1 MGYGLEIYM
10 NDRYNE
16 ASEKP
21 VILDKGTTMLLMAD
35 FSTTG
40 MGQNPIVEERHTLER
55 AREVLDAARR
65 GGIFVGYCI
74 SHFRPGFPEVSDRST
89 TRAARRDAGEVLP
102 VDPAALILPE
112 VQPRAGE
119 PVIAKH
125 RTSAFSGSAFE
136 MILRAHNIETLIL
149 MGHATSGV
157 ILSTVRLAADLDYHL
172 IVVED
177 GCADRDPEVHKLLME
192 KVFPRQGT
200 VVSSKAMVE
209 ALAAL

>member
-1 MGYGLEIYM
+1 MADIT
-10 NDRYNE
+10 
-16 ASEKP
+16 
-21 VILDKGTTMLLMAD
+21 LDKGKTMLLMAD
-35 FSTTG
+35 FSISG
-40 MGQNPIVEERHTLER
+40 IGQNPIAKERQTLDR
-55 AREVLDAARR
+55 AREVLDAARKA
-65 GGIFVGYCI
+65 GVFVGYCI
-74 SHFRPGFPEVSDRST
+74 SHFRPGFPEVSDRNK

-102 VDPAALILPE
+102 ADPAALIHPA
-112 VQPRAGE
+112 VQPQAGE

-125 RTSAFSGSAFE
+125 RTSAFSGSALA

-177 GCADRDPEVHKLLME
+177 GCADRDPEVHQLLME

-200 VVSSKAMVE
+200 VVSAQDMVA

>member
-1 MGYGLEIYM
+1 MADI
-10 NDRYNE
+10 N
-16 ASEKP
+16 
-21 VILDKGTTMLLMAD
+21 LDKGKTMLLMAD
-35 FSTTG
+35 FSTSG
-40 MGQNPIVEERHTLER
+40 IGQNPIAKERQTLER
-55 AREVLDAARR
+55 ARDVLDAARKA
-65 GGIFVGYCI
+65 GVLVGYCI
-74 SHFRPGFPEVSDRST
+74 SHFRPGFPEVSDRNT

-102 VDPAALILPE
+102 ADPTTLIHPA
-112 VQPRAGE
+112 VQPQTGE

-149 MGHATSGV
+149 MGHSTSGV

-177 GCADRDPEVHKLLME
+177 GCADRDPDVHRLLME

-200 VVSSKAMVE
+200 VISAKDMVA

>member
-1 MGYGLEIYM
+1 MAEIH
-10 NDRYNE
+10 
-16 ASEKP
+16 
-21 VILDKGTTMLLMAD
+21 LDKGKTMLLMAD
-35 FSTTG
+35 FSTSG
-40 MGQNPIVEERHTLER
+40 IGQNPIAKERQTLER
-55 AREVLDAARR
+55 ARDVLDAARHA
-65 GGIFVGYCI
+65 GVFVGYCI
-74 SHFRPGFPEVSDRST
+74 SHFRPGFPEVSDRNT

-102 VDPAALILPE
+102 ADPTMLIHPA
-112 VQPRAGE
+112 VQPQAGE

-177 GCADRDPEVHKLLME
+177 GCADRDPDVHRLLME

-200 VVSSKAMVE
+200 VVSSQAMVA

>member
-1 MGYGLEIYM
+1 MADIH
-10 NDRYNE
+10 
-16 ASEKP
+16 
-21 VILDKGTTMLLMAD
+21 LDKGKTMLLMAD

-40 MGQNPIVEERHTLER
+40 MGQNPLVRERQTLER
-55 AREVLDAARR
+55 AREVLDAARKA
-65 GGIFVGYCI
+65 GIFVGYCI
-74 SHFRPGFPEVSDRST
+74 SHFRPGFPEVSDRNP

-102 VDPAALILPE
+102 ADPSALILPA
-112 VQPRAGE
+112 VQPQVGE

-157 ILSTVRLAADLDYHL
+157 ILSTVRLAADLDYRL

-177 GCADRDPEVHKLLME
+177 GCADRDPEVHRLLME
-192 KVFPRQGT
+192 KVFPRQAS
-200 VVSSKAMVE
+200 VVRAKDLVS

>member
-1 MGYGLEIYM
+1 MVDI
-10 NDRYNE
+10 N
-16 ASEKP
+16 
-21 VILDKGTTMLLMAD
+21 LDKGKTMLLMAD
-35 FSTTG
+35 FSISG
-40 MGQNPIVEERHTLER
+40 IGQNPVAKERQTLER
-55 AREVLDAARR
+55 AREVLDAARHA
-65 GGIFVGYCI
+65 GVFVGYCI
-74 SHFRPGFPEVSDRST
+74 SHFRPGFPEVSDRNK
-89 TRAARRDAGEVLP
+89 TRAARRDSGEVLP
-102 VDPAALILPE
+102 ADPAALIHPA
-112 VQPRAGE
+112 VQPQAGE

-136 MILRAHNIETLIL
+136 MILRSHNIETLIL

-177 GCADRDPEVHKLLME
+177 GCADRDPEVHRLLME

-200 VVSSKAMVE
+200 VVSSQAMVE

>member
-1 MGYGLEIYM
+1 MADI
-10 NDRYNE
+10 N
-16 ASEKP
+16 
-21 VILDKGTTMLLMAD
+21 LDKGKTMLLMAD
-35 FSTTG
+35 FSTSG
-40 MGQNPIVEERHTLER
+40 IGQNPVAKERQTLER
-55 AREVLDAARR
+55 AKEVLDAARHA
-65 GGIFVGYCI
+65 GVFVGYCI
-74 SHFRPGFPEVSDRST
+74 SHFRPGFPEVSDRNT

-102 VDPAALILPE
+102 ADPTTLIHPA
-112 VQPRAGE
+112 VQPQAGE

-200 VVSSKAMVE
+200 VVSAKELVE
-209 ALAAL
+209 ALAAV